1 MGLEGEK
8 LELIEEIMS
17 IMIEQMP
24 EDAEDGYLS
33 KKFDHLADLEIKTL
47 KILKKGLTNGK
58 E

>member
-8 LELIEEIMS
+8 LELIEEIMN
-17 IMIEQMP
+17 IMMEQMP
-24 EDAEDGYLS
+24 KDAEDGYLS
-33 KKFDHLADLEIKTL
+33 KKFDHLYNLEIETL